1 MHVHACTRAHT
12 SVHATANVHDSEV
25 TPSPNMIHSCESSSP
40 KVGTLCGSC
49 IHELCPEHARSLSAR
64 AVLPVCR
71 YQVEREMRIH
81 IQLDHVNIIKL
92 YAAFEDDKNVYMVQV
107 RSQTPMRSSLLI
119 GVLCSSQN
127 WQHLR
132 HWQK

>member
-1 MHVHACTRAHT
+1 
-12 SVHATANVHDSEV
+12 
-25 TPSPNMIHSCESSSP
+25 
-40 KVGTLCGSC
+40 
-49 IHELCPEHARSLSAR
+49 
-64 AVLPVCR
+64 
-71 YQVEREMRIH
+71 MRIH